1 MIKNWLF
8 RIVIF
13 LLLLF
18 PVVFVLLISNQ
29 EIDRY
34 QPQESIIRSQ
44 QAFGYGEKIIVGQIE
59 ESYPLIGTID
69 SVSFESIFIPANS
82 TNYYLF
88 QKQDELFAGK
98 ALYMTNGKTIT
109 STVSGMVYDILSKPD
124 GIEVIVKTT
133 DELVLVGNLNTKQ
146 TLEINKTYYTEDE
159 KELTL
164 LSIKDVYTEKGQE
177 VIFSVNKNDFQL
189 NQIINTYLLTGK
201 IQQGVLL
208 APTDCI
214 YQGPTN
220 QDTIRIISKDGKVL
234 REQEVTVSI
243 RSHYSAAVN
252 GVDEGELCDIEYG
265 RFQSSDE

>member
-1 MIKNWLF
+1 
-8 RIVIF
+8 
-13 LLLLF
+13 
-18 PVVFVLLISNQ
+18 
-29 EIDRY
+29 
-34 QPQESIIRSQ
+34 
-44 QAFGYGEKIIVGQIE
+44 
-59 ESYPLIGTID
+59 
-69 SVSFESIFIPANS
+69 
-82 TNYYLF
+82 
-88 QKQDELFAGK
+88 
-98 ALYMTNGKTIT
+98 
-109 STVSGMVYDILSKPD
+109 MVYDILSKPD
-124 GIEVIVKTT
+124 GIKVIVKTT

-146 TLEINKTYYTEDE
+146 TLEINKTYYTEDK

-164 LSIKDVYTEKGQE
+164 LSVKDAYPTTGQE
-177 VIFSVNKNDFQL
+177 VVFKVNKNDFQL

-265 RFQSSDE
+265 RFQSSNE